1 MTSPVTPTPASEQHV
16 VIIGAGLSGLRTAE
30 RLRRL
35 GHTGTITLVGEEP
48 HVAYDRPPLSKSL
61 LVQEQT
67 PPAPPTLRAE
77 EKYAELDLDLRLGV
91 RAKALA
97 PSERVVEL
105 EDGTHVRYDQLVIA
119 TGSRARR
126 VPAWEHHDNVHT
138 LRTFEDCL
146 ALRDALRT
154 ARHLTVIGAGVL
166 GGEVAASGRALGL
179 QVTLVEA
186 LSAPLERV
194 LGAELGASVAQ
205 LHRDRGVDVR
215 LGVAVERIDGEHSA
229 EGVVLGDGHVVET
242 DVVVVAIGSVAETSW
257 LAGSGVRISD
267 GVVCD
272 EYGAADVPG
281 VHVVG
286 DAAVMVHPGAAAPL
300 RLEHWTSAGDTAA
313 VVAHNLLAA
322 PEERKPLTEVPYF
335 WSDQYD
341 VKIQGLGIPSPEDQI
356 DVVAGDAAEHSFLAV
371 CSRDRRVSAAF
382 AMNMPALLARCRK
395 AVAER
400 ADLADLL
407 EAAPWAPKKKVGA

>member
-1 MTSPVTPTPASEQHV
+1 MASAAPTSGRHV
-16 VIIGAGLSGLRTAE
+16 VIVGAGLSGLRTAE

-35 GHTGTITLVGEEP
+35 GHVGPITLVGEEA
-48 HVAYDRPPLSKSL
+48 HAAYDRPPLSKSL
-61 LVQEQT
+61 LVQEET
-67 PPAPPTLRAE
+67 PAAPPALRAE

-91 RAKALA
+91 RAETLV
-97 PSERVVEL
+97 PGDNVVL
-105 EDGTHVRYDQLVIA
+105 LDDGTRVTYDQLVVA

-146 ALRDALRT
+146 ALREDLRA

-179 QVTLVEA
+179 EVTLVEA
-186 LSAPLERV
+186 QSAPLERV
-194 LGAELGASVAQ
+194 LGPELGAGVAQ
-205 LHRDRGVDVR
+205 LHRDHGVDVR
-215 LGVAVERIDGEHSA
+215 LGVAVERIDGEHRA
-229 EGVVLGDGHVVET
+229 ERVVLGDGHTVET
-242 DVVVVAIGSVAETSW
+242 DVVVVAIGSVAETGW
-257 LAGSGVRISD
+257 LAGSGVRVAD

-272 EYGAADVPG
+272 EYGATDVPD

-313 VVAHNLLAA
+313 VVAHNLLAT

-341 VKIQGLGIPSPEDQI
+341 VKIQGLGLPSPEDRI
-356 DVVAGDAAEHSFLAV
+356 DVVLGDVADHAFLAV
-371 CSRDRRVSAAF
+371 CSRDERVRAAF
-382 AMNMPALLARCRK
+382 AMSMPAPLARCRR
-395 AVAER
+395 AVADG
-400 ADLADLL
+400 ADLDEVLA
-407 EAAPWAPKKKVGA
+407 AAPWAPKKKVSA